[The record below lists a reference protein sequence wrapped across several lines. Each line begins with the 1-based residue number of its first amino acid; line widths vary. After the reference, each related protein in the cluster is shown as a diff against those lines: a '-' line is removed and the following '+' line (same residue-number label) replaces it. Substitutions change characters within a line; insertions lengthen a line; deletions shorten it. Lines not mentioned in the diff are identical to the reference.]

1 MTPEKKA
8 PLKQNRSTFDKVFD
22 AIIAWV
28 ENNNI
33 KYSVHGNPPIYDRK
47 LFPWAVEIEKDWKLI
62 RAELDEVL
70 KDRESLPSFHE
81 ITKEVETITT
91 DNNWKTFFLAGYGIE
106 CEENRRRCPN
116 TVKAL
121 EKIPGMKTA
130 MFSILSPQKH
140 IPAHRGPYNGV
151 LRYHL
156 GLMVPEPR
164 ENCKIRVHDEFY
176 CWAEG
181 EGVIFD
187 DCFDHEVWNDTDG
200 VRVVLFVD
208 VQRPMTGFG
217 NWLNNTVINL
227 AKHTPYLKEAN
238 DNQKKWEKEFY
249 AKKKQQEAAEK
260 KEKEEVGAGK

>member
-1 MTPEKKA
+1 MQPEKKA

-22 AIIAWV
+22 SAIDWV
-28 ENNNI
+28 ERKNVQ
-33 KYSVHGNPPIYDRK
+33 YSINGNPPIYDRS

-121 EKIPGMKTA
+121 EKIPDMKTA
-130 MFSILSPQKH
+130 MFSILSPGKH

-156 GLMVPEPR
+156 GLVVPEPR
-164 ENCKIRVHDEFY
+164 EQCKIRVHDQY
-176 CWAEG
+176 YNWAEG

-187 DCFDHEVWNDTDG
+187 DSFDHEVWNDTDG

-208 VQRPMTGFG
+208 FQRPMTGFG
-217 NWLNNTVINL
+217 NWLNDTVINL

-238 DNQKKWEKEFY
+238 ENQKKWEKEFY
-249 AKKKQQEAAEK
+249 AKKKEQEKA
-260 KEKEEVGAGK
+260 GAGK